1 MGAEELIQAKLAR
14 IDESHQVVPQKTA
27 LLVIDMQHG
36 FVDKG
41 ASLEIPKAREITPNI
56 QSLVS
61 SFRDAGMPVIFTEF
75 VYADT
80 IPCLRGDPFGP
91 EHLAASAGA
100 ATGFGYPSNNC
111 KIGLEAGE
119 GVESAATIEALKPLN
134 HELVV
139 QGHTYD
145 KFYGT
150 HLDLAL
156 RSLEID
162 RFMITGVTTDCCVNS
177 TIISGSTR
185 NYRVTAVSDA
195 MATIHDHIHDAC
207 LQIWENKFARIRTT
221 AEVLAEINSLC
232 GLDVSPYR

>member
-1 MGAEELIQAKLAR
+1 MSMEELIQAKLDR
-14 IDESHQVVPQKTA
+14 IHQSHKVIPQKTA

-36 FVDKG
+36 FVDQG

-56 QSLVS
+56 QSLIAA
-61 SFRDAGMPVIFTEF
+61 FRDARMPVIFTEF

-80 IPCLRGDPFGP
+80 IPCLRGNPFGP
-91 EHLAASAGA
+91 EHLAAGTGA
-100 ATGFGYPSNNC
+100 PTGFGYPSNNC
-111 KIGLEAGE
+111 KIGLEAGK
-119 GVESAATIEALKPLN
+119 GVESAATIEALKPLDD
-134 HELVV
+134 ELVV

-156 RSLEID
+156 RSLDID
-162 RFMITGVTTDCCVNS
+162 RFIITGVTTDCCVNS
-177 TIISGSTR
+177 TIVSGSTR

-221 AEVLAEINSLC
+221 AEVLAEVN
-232 GLDVSPYR
+232 V

>member
-1 MGAEELIQAKLAR
+1 MSIIKGDREYFQGIGKIAYEGRDSDNPLSFKWYNPDQEIGGKSMKEL
-14 IDESHQVVPQKTA
+14 
-27 LLVIDMQHG
+27 
-36 FVDKG
+36 
-41 ASLEIPKAREITPNI
+41 
-56 QSLVS
+56 
-61 SFRDAGMPVIFTEF
+61 FRFAIAYWHTFCGTG
-75 VYADT
+75 
-80 IPCLRGDPFGP
+80 GDPFGP

-134 HELVV
+134 HELIV

-221 AEVLAEINSLC
+221 AEVLAEINSQC

>member
-1 MGAEELIQAKLAR
+1 MSVDQQLQKKLQR
-14 IDESHQVVPQKTA
+14 IDQSHQVKFGKTA

-36 FVDKG
+36 FVDEG
-41 ASLEIPKAREITPNI
+41 ASLEIPKARDITPNI
-56 QSLVS
+56 RSLVDA
-61 SFRDAGMPVIFTEF
+61 FRETGMPVIFTEF

-91 EHLAASAGA
+91 EHLSANPNEP
-100 ATGFGYPSNNC
+100 TGFGYPSNNC
-111 KIGLEAGE
+111 KIGVDPGS
-119 GVESAATIEALKPLN
+119 GVESAATIDKLKPLDT
-134 HELVV
+134 ELVI

-156 RSLEID
+156 RSLGVD
-162 RFMITGVTTDCCVNS
+162 RFVITGVTTDCCVNS
-177 TIISGSTR
+177 TIVSGSTR
-185 NYRVTAVSDA
+185 NYRVTAVSDG

-221 AEVLAEINSLC
+221 AEILSEV
-232 GLDVSPYR
+232 RK